1 LCRLPDRLAGGQ
13 ERRVVRTRLRRT
25 GRQELRSLYIEHW
38 SEGGEKVRRKKAA
51 RKTRYTCPG
60 CATNAWAKPGDAK
73 LLDLR
78 RFLSISCSKHQSSE
92 GVDRCKADARTAARA
107 ADVVISI

>member
-1 LCRLPDRLAGGQ
+1 
-13 ERRVVRTRLRRT
+13 
-25 GRQELRSLYIEHW
+25 
-38 SEGGEKVRRKKAA
+38 VRRKKAA
-51 RKTRYTCPG
+51 RKTRYTCPE

-73 LLDLR
+73 LMDLR

-107 ADVVISI
+107 ANVVTGAMFEENIGAFLKSAR